1 MVHRMDLKALQAKL
15 ADLETHTKTPVFSLA
30 QARML
35 FPEDSDQVL
44 RNSLGRHTRA
54 GYLEKVTTGIW
65 LNKFSAHKTAPVL
78 PMVAALLRPYDFN
91 YVSLET
97 VLSEESI
104 ISQQMFGYLTVMTTG
119 KKKTYKTPYGTI
131 EFTTTKR
138 DPKALLQE
146 TTRVPGSPLRRAT
159 VKRAWGDLKHVRRNL
174 GMVDQEELAQALAA
188 SSTQP
193 EATAD

>member
-1 MVHRMDLKALQAKL
+1 MDLKTLQARL

-65 LNKFSAHKTAPVL
+65 LNKFSAHKSAAVL

-146 TTRVPGSPLRRAT
+146 TG
-159 VKRAWGDLKHVRRNL
+159 
-174 GMVDQEELAQALAA
+174 
-188 SSTQP
+188 
-193 EATAD
+193 